1 LGLILWGFFFKLNF
15 ILFYV
20 ILNQGWDWVSM
31 GMGQGGFFL
40 FPTLLKI
47 H

>member
-1 LGLILWGFFFKLNF
+1 LGLILWGFFCYYF

-20 ILNQGWDWVSM
+20 ILNRGWGWVSM
-31 GMGQGGFFL
+31 GMGQGGLFL